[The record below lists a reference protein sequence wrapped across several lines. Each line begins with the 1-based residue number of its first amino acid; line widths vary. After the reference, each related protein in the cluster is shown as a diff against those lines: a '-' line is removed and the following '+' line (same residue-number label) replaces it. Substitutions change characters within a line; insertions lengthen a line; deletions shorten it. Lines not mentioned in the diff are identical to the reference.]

1 MRRAYK
7 LTSYLYPIVL
17 ALTSGAGALILIKNL
32 KAGAYDVTQDS
43 IGLPIGVTLMVFL
56 ILALTH
62 LLQIL
67 LLRRACANSFANI
80 LLKISAYLIA
90 TVSLLILVDRIMYWS
105 TPNHAVLAILYGFT
119 AITFVVFQ
127 MQTIAQLK

>member
-7 LTSYLYPIVL
+7 LTSYLHPIVL

-32 KAGAYDVTQDS
+32 KAGAYDVNQDS

-67 LLRRACANSFANI
+67 LLRRACANSLANI

-90 TVSLLILVDRIMYWS
+90 TVSLLILVDRIVYWS
-105 TPNHAVLAILYGFT
+105 TPNHAILAILYGVT